1 MKELNAFKALKDPS
15 HRGTCRRLVNL
26 IGKRFGL
33 GQGLRDA
40 AYPLDT
46 CQVQLLHV
54 RLTIHSIVGHIDIG
68 LFPHFPPSAS
78 WPH

>member
-15 HRGTCRRLVNL
+15 HRGTCLRLVNL
-26 IGKRFGL
+26 IGKRFGI

-46 CQVQLLHV
+46 CQVQLHTK
-54 RLTIHSIVGHIDIG
+54 R
-68 LFPHFPPSAS
+68 
-78 WPH
+78 